1 MKKRILGI
9 LLLILAVGVLP
20 LYAAGGKEQGA
31 SAKDYKIGIMTG
43 TVVQNEEEFRKA
55 EAIQKTFGADRII
68 IATYPARFMQEQ
80 ETTISN
86 MMAMASD
93 PKVKAI
99 VFVQAVPGAAAA
111 VDRVRQVRPDMFFVL
126 GVPGEDP
133 DMIAGKGDIVLQTN
147 DLARG
152 EQIAQQAKKLGAKT
166 LVHYSFPRHMSYEL
180 LSARRTLM
188 KEAAAKLGLRFVE
201 QDAPD
206 PTGDAGVPGTQ
217 QFIMEDVPRKVAQY
231 GPDTAFFGTNCAMQE
246 PMIRQVIAHKA
257 IYPVQCCP
265 SPFHALPNALGIAV
279 PPEKKADVAWILA
292 EEKAKIVASGMS
304 GRVSTW
310 PVPVNMMYMEAGVK
324 YAMEYIE
331 GKTNGKV
338 DKAKLMSIMESI
350 AGGKVELTEYTSRK
364 TGKTYPNYFLYLSD
378 FYQF

>member
-1 MKKRILGI
+1 MFKRTVGI
-9 LLLILAVGVLP
+9 LVLFWVA
-20 LYAAGGKEQGA
+20 LSLFAAGKQE
-31 SAKDYKIGIMTG
+31 SAAATKDYKIGIMTG

-55 EAIQKTFGADRII
+55 EAIQKTFGADKIV

-99 VFVQAVPGAAAA
+99 VFVQAVPGAAAG
-111 VDRVRQVRPDMFFVL
+111 VDRVRQVRPDIFFVL

-133 DMIAGKGDIVLQTN
+133 DMIAGKGDIILQTN

-166 LVHYSFPRHMSYEL
+166 LVHYSFPRHMSYEML
-180 LSARRTLM
+180 AARRNLM

-246 PMIRQVIAHKA
+246 PMIRQVVANKA

-279 PPEKKADVAWILA
+279 PPEKKADVAWILT
-292 EEKAKIVASGMS
+292 EEKAKIGAAGMS
-304 GRVSTW
+304 GRISTW
-310 PVPVNMMYMEAGVK
+310 PTPVNMMYMEAGVK

-331 GKTNGKV
+331 GRTNGKV
-338 DKAKLMSIMESI
+338 DKPKLLSIMENI

-364 TGKTYPNYFLYLSD
+364 TGKTYSNYFLYLSD